1 MESLRDSTRST
12 SISVASVFMRHVYQW
27 MTVGL
32 LVTAG
37 TAFFVASSPALLSA
51 IFGNTFGLIIL
62 AIAVFAMPLVLSG
75 MISRLSAFAATAL
88 FVVYSA
94 LMGAFL
100 SSVLLVYTGASVMS
114 TFVTCAAMF
123 GGMSIYGPV
132 TKRDLTG
139 MGSFMRLGLLALLVH
154 HNLNNF
160 SHISPIP
167 IVLSHRG
174 LLLFGLIIA
183 MIVNI
188 FLQRSAMTFVIS
200 ALGVIIFTGLTAY
213 DTQKIRAFGENAPLD
228 DATAIR
234 RGALLGAL
242 TLYLDFINLFL
253 MLLRLMGDRR

>member
-1 MESLRDSTRST
+1 MESLRDSTRSA

-123 GGMSIYGPV
+123 GGMSIYGTV

-139 MGSFMRLGLLALLVH
+139 MGSFMMMG
-154 HNLNNF
+154 
-160 SHISPIP
+160 
-167 IVLSHRG
+167 
-174 LLLFGLIIA
+174 LFGLIIA
-183 MIVNI
+183 MIVN
-188 FLQRSAMTFVIS
+188 TFVIS

>member
-1 MESLRDSTRST
+1 MESLRDSTRSA
-12 SISVASVFMRHVYQW
+12 SLSVASVFMRHVYQW
-27 MTVGL
+27 MTIGL

-37 TAFFVASSPALLSA
+37 TAFFVASSPALMAAL
-51 IFGNTFGLIIL
+51 FGNAFGMIIL
-62 AIAVFAMPLVLSG
+62 AIAVIAMPLVLSG
-75 MISRLSAFAATAL
+75 MISRMSATAATAV

-114 TFVTCAAMF
+114 TFVTCAGMF
-123 GGMSIYGPV
+123 GGMSLYGTI

-139 MGSFMRLGLLALLVH
+139 MGSFLMMG
-154 HNLNNF
+154 
-160 SHISPIP
+160 
-167 IVLSHRG
+167 
-174 LLLFGLIIA
+174 LFGLLIA

-188 FLQRSAMTFVIS
+188 FLQSPAMDFAIS
-200 ALGVIIFTGLTAY
+200 AIGVLIFTGLTAY

-228 DATAIR
+228 DATAVR

>member
-123 GGMSIYGPV
+123 GGMSIYGTV

-139 MGSFMRLGLLALLVH
+139 MGSFMMMG
-154 HNLNNF
+154 
-160 SHISPIP
+160 
-167 IVLSHRG
+167 
-174 LLLFGLIIA
+174 LFGLIIA

-188 FLQRSAMTFVIS
+188 FLQSSAMTFVIS
-200 ALGVIIFTGLTAY
+200 ALGVTAY